1 MWNFALP
8 VDEVG
13 EALLARLAEILDD
26 AVDELRVADLV
37 LHLRRQRELALER
50 RGAED
55 PLALGQDAHEL
66 GVAVH
71 LDELDQLRPVV
82 VRHPVGRLDLAAGL
96 DVLEKCLLIAVES
109 RPLPRC
115 TSFRTIVRVRL

>member
-1 MWNFALP
+1 PRPALP
-8 VDEVG
+8 SFPTRRSSD
-13 EALLARLAEILDD
+13 L
-26 AVDELRVADLV
+26 LV

-50 RGAED
+50 RSAED

-82 VRHPVGRLDLAAGL
+82 LRHPVGRLDLAAAL
-96 DVLEKCLLIAVES
+96 DVLEKCLDRKSTRLNS
-109 RPLPRC
+109 
-115 TSFRTIVRVRL
+115 SHRTIS